1 MNGPHDLGG
10 QMGFG
15 KVRFEASELIF
26 HADWE
31 KRALGITMCCDYLGA
46 WTIDE
51 SRHALERIPP
61 VDYLSGSYFQN
72 WIRGLEALLVKHN
85 LVACEELR
93 SGHAEPAN
101 PRKWSALR
109 PGQVASML
117 ASAPS
122 VRPHEA
128 PPRFSA
134 GDNVRAQNAHPTTHT
149 RLPRY
154 ARGKPAVIE
163 TVQGFYAFPDD
174 NAHGKGENPQWLYT
188 IVFCGE
194 DLWGTAVDKRL
205 SVSIDAWESY
215 LERL

>member
-15 KVRFEASELIF
+15 KVRIEQSALIF
-26 HADWE
+26 QADWE
-31 KRALGITMCCDYLGA
+31 KRALGVTQCCDYLGA

-51 SRHALERIPP
+51 SRYALECIPP
-61 VDYLSGSYFQN
+61 ADYLSGSYFQN
-72 WIRGLEALLVKHN
+72 WIRGLEALLVKHKF
-85 LVACEELR
+85 VTRDELR
-93 SGHAEPAN
+93 SGRAKSSN
-101 PRKWSALR
+101 PRKHNPLQ
-109 PGQVASML
+109 PEQVTSML

-122 VRPHEA
+122 VRPHAA
-128 PPRFSA
+128 PPRFSP
-134 GDNVRAQNAHPTTHT
+134 GDKIRTHNMHPTTHT

-154 ARGKPAVIE
+154 ARGKLAVIE
-163 TVQGFYAFPDD
+163 TAQGFYAFPDD

-188 IVFCGE
+188 IVFRGE
-194 DLWGTAVDKRL
+194 DLWGAAADKGL

>member
-15 KVRFEASELIF
+15 KVWSDEGELIF

-51 SRHALERIPP
+51 GRYALECIPP
-61 VDYLSGSYFQN
+61 VEYLSGSYFQN
-72 WIRGLEALLVKHN
+72 WIRGLEALLLKHD
-85 LVACEELR
+85 LVTRKELR
-93 SGHAEPAN
+93 SGNASPADTQTRN
-101 PRKWSALR
+101 PLR
-109 PGQVASML
+109 PDQVAGLL

-122 VRPHEA
+122 TRPHAA

-134 GDNVRAQNAHPTTHT
+134 GDKVSTRNIHPTSHT

-188 IVFCGE
+188 IVFRGE
-194 DLWGTAVDKRL
+194 DLWGSAVDRHL
-205 SVSIDAWESY
+205 SISIDAWESY
-215 LERL
+215 LERR